1 MTAAASTPAA
11 LPGEHNESGFHT
23 LSALLNTRYSCRAFL
38 PDALPRATI
47 DQILATAQ
55 RTASWCNA
63 QPWQLTI
70 SSGASLAR
78 LRDALQAHIAAAVTS
93 ATTATAPRLPPTPD
107 LPWPREY
114 RGVYQERRR
123 ECGWG
128 LYEALGIAKSDR
140 EASARQAAQNFAMFG
155 APHVA
160 IVTSDEALGVY
171 GAVDCGAY
179 VANFMLAAHS
189 LGVGSIAQAAL
200 AFGGLGTVPWRDPA
214 VEAMLVGESPS
225 DALFAQAAD
234 VLLADARGHG
244 DNDFKVPLARRVLI
258 ATLRELTA

>member
-1 MTAAASTPAA
+1 MTSTATDSA
-11 LPGEHNESGFHT
+11 THSTAFDT
-23 LSALLNTRYSCRAFL
+23 LSTLLHTRYSCRAFL
-38 PDALPRATI
+38 PEPLPRATI
-47 DQILATAQ
+47 EAILVTAQ

-70 SSGASLAR
+70 ASGATLDR
-78 LRDALQAHIAAAVTS
+78 LRSALQAHMPTAA
-93 ATTATAPRLPPTPD
+93 PEPD

-114 RGVYQERRR
+114 RGAYQERRR

-128 LYEALGIAKSDR
+128 LYEALGIAKGDR
-140 EASARQAAQNFAMFG
+140 EASAHQAAQNFTMFG

-179 VANFMLAAHS
+179 VSNFMLAAHS

-200 AFGGLGTVPWRDPA
+200 ASYPRVLREVLGIGEDRSIVCGISFGMADPEHPANRFRTTRANPAGSVVWRD
-214 VEAMLVGESPS
+214 
-225 DALFAQAAD
+225 
-234 VLLADARGHG
+234 
-244 DNDFKVPLARRVLI
+244 
-258 ATLRELTA
+258 

>member
-1 MTAAASTPAA
+1 MTTATPTPTPNPAA
-11 LPGEHNESGFHT
+11 LPGDHNQRGFHT
-23 LSALLNTRYSCRAFL
+23 LTALLNTRYSCRAFL

-47 DQILATAQ
+47 EQILATAQ

-78 LRDALQAHIAAAVTS
+78 LRDALQAHIAAIATPS
-93 ATTATAPRLPPTPD
+93 ATGAGPRLHPTPD

-114 RGVYQERRR
+114 GGVYQERRR
-123 ECGWG
+123 DCGWG

-140 EASARQAAQNFAMFG
+140 EASARQAAQNFTMFG

-179 VANFMLAAHS
+179 VSNFMLAAHS

-200 AFGGLGTVPWRDPA
+200 ASYPGVLR
-214 VEAMLVGESPS
+214 
-225 DALFAQAAD
+225 D
-234 VLLADARGHG
+234 VLGIGADRSIVCGISFGVADLQHPANRFRTTRA
-244 DNDFKVPLARRVLI
+244 DFRDSVI
-258 ATLRELTA
+258 WQD

>member
-1 MTAAASTPAA
+1 MAPTTPSGTAVARLAQADA
-11 LPGEHNESGFHT
+11 FDT
-23 LSALLNTRYSCRAFL
+23 LSTLLHTRYSCRAYQ
-38 PDALPRATI
+38 PEPLPRATI
-47 DQILATAQ
+47 EQILAAAQ

-63 QPWQLTI
+63 QPWQVHI
-70 SSGASLAR
+70 ASGATLSR
-78 LRDALQAHIAAAVTS
+78 LREAFAAVPP
-93 ATTATAPRLPPTPD
+93 AAPSTPD

-128 LYEALGIAKSDR
+128 LYEALGIAKGDR
-140 EASARQAAQNFAMFG
+140 EASARQAAQNFTMFG

-179 VANFMLAAHS
+179 VSSFMLAAHS

-200 AFGGLGTVPWRDPA
+200 ASYPGVLREVLGIGDNRTIVCGISFGLADLSHPANHFRTTRADPASSVVWRD
-214 VEAMLVGESPS
+214 
-225 DALFAQAAD
+225 
-234 VLLADARGHG
+234 
-244 DNDFKVPLARRVLI
+244 
-258 ATLRELTA
+258 

>member
-1 MTAAASTPAA
+1 MTSTATDTAAHSPAFDALST
-11 LPGEHNESGFHT
+11 
-23 LSALLNTRYSCRAFL
+23 LLHTRYSCRAFL
-38 PDALPRATI
+38 PEPLPRATI
-47 DQILATAQ
+47 EAILVTAQ

-70 SSGASLAR
+70 ASGATLER
-78 LRDALQAHIAAAVTS
+78 LRVALQSHMANAAPA
-93 ATTATAPRLPPTPD
+93 PD

-128 LYEALGIAKSDR
+128 LYEALGIAKGDR
-140 EASARQAAQNFAMFG
+140 EASARQAAQNFTMFG

-179 VANFMLAAHS
+179 VSNFMLAAHS

-200 AFGGLGTVPWRDPA
+200 AA
-214 VEAMLVGESPS
+214 YPS
-225 DALFAQAAD
+225 
-234 VLLADARGHG
+234 V
-244 DNDFKVPLARRVLI
+244 
-258 ATLRELTA
+258 LREVLGIGEDRTVVCALSFGRADSAHPANGFRTTRAAVGDSVIWHE

>member
-1 MTAAASTPAA
+1 MTSTATDSATHSPAF
-11 LPGEHNESGFHT
+11 NT
-23 LSALLNTRYSCRAFL
+23 LSTLLHTRYSCRAFL
-38 PDALPRATI
+38 PDPLPRSTI
-47 DQILATAQ
+47 ETILSTAQ

-63 QPWQLTI
+63 QPWQLI
-70 SSGASLAR
+70 IASGATLDR
-78 LRDALQAHIAAAVTS
+78 LRSALQSHM
-93 ATTATAPRLPPTPD
+93 ATAAPSPD

-128 LYEALGIAKSDR
+128 LYEALGIAKGDR
-140 EASARQAAQNFAMFG
+140 EASAQQAAQNFTMFG

-179 VANFMLAAHS
+179 VNNFMLATHS

-200 AFGGLGTVPWRDPA
+200 ASYPGVLREVLGIGEDRSIVCGISFGMADTAHSANHFRTTRADPSSSLVWRD
-214 VEAMLVGESPS
+214 
-225 DALFAQAAD
+225 
-234 VLLADARGHG
+234 
-244 DNDFKVPLARRVLI
+244 
-258 ATLRELTA
+258 

>member
-1 MTAAASTPAA
+1 MAANPPCTDRAPGAFTA
-11 LPGEHNESGFHT
+11 
-23 LSALLNTRYSCRAFL
+23 LSDLLHTRYSCRAFL
-38 PDALPRATI
+38 PDPVARPTI
-47 DQILATAQ
+47 ETILATAQ

-70 SSGASLAR
+70 ASGATLAR
-78 LRDALQAHIAAAVTS
+78 LRSALQAHAAS
-93 ATTATAPRLPPTPD
+93 AAPSPD

-128 LYEALGIAKSDR
+128 LYDALGIAKGDR
-140 EASARQAAQNFAMFG
+140 EASLRQAAQNFTMFG

-179 VANFMLAAHS
+179 VGNFMLAAHS

-200 AFGGLGTVPWRDPA
+200 AA
-214 VEAMLVGESPS
+214 YPS
-225 DALFAQAAD
+225 
-234 VLLADARGHG
+234 V
-244 DNDFKVPLARRVLI
+244 
-258 ATLRELTA
+258 LREVLGIGEDRTVVCALSFGRADSAHPANGFRTTRAAVGDSVIWHE